1 MLIPYRVKNPTKR
14 FPIATVSLIAINVIV
29 YLLTIGDYL
38 QIREDVVNNYAFAL
52 GVSPLWRSITAMFLH
67 GDPFHLL
74 GNMLFFWVFG
84 PPVEDRLGIPKFLAL
99 YFATGFAGDFLQA
112 AIDMAVV
119 GHVRPGIGASGCIMG
134 VLGAYWYLFSWS
146 TVCVFYWIY
155 WFWHGVW
162 EVQALWIIGLYFL
175 LDLGE
180 GILFGTTKM
189 SGGVANFAHVGGSFC
204 GALLCF
210 ILRIKRDTEVVSEAK
225 AIQAETKDLSLV
237 PLYALQSMLEDDPR
251 DPNLLRAIV
260 APAMREGNSAAVDKA
275 FSLAGPELIEID
287 AGLVAYYLLDVRGS
301 GDFYNPVQ
309 LLRLAGTLERSGD
322 SLRAMGIYRLIVERF
337 ATAPETETALY
348 RTAQCSW
355 NTHHDAQTALACL
368 SDMMQR
374 FPMGAMTP
382 YGRRLRQQ
390 IEQAGA
396 SAGPG
401 PLH

>member
-29 YLLTIGDYL
+29 FGLTIDGWG
-38 QIREDVVNNYAFAL
+38 IRESVVKDYAFAL
-52 GVSPLWRSITAMFLH
+52 GVSPFVNFISASFLH
-67 GDPFHLL
+67 ADPFHLI

-84 PPVEDRLGIPKFLAL
+84 PSVEDRLGIPKFLAL

-119 GHVRPGIGASGCIMG
+119 GHVRPGIGASGCVMG

-162 EVQALWIIGLYFL
+162 EVHALWIIGLYFL
-175 LDLGE
+175 MDLGE

-189 SGGVANFAHVGGSFC
+189 SGGVANFAHVGGSAC

-210 ILRIKRDTEVVSEAK
+210 LLRIKRDTEVVSDAR

-237 PLYALQSMLEDDPR
+237 PLHALQQMLEEDPR
-251 DPNLLRAIV
+251 DPALLRAIV
-260 APAMREGNSAAVDKA
+260 APALREHNTSAIDKA
-275 FSLAGPELIEID
+275 FAQAGPELID
-287 AGLVAYYLLDVRGS
+287 VDPALVAYYLLDVRGP

-309 LLRLAGTLERSGD
+309 LLRLAGTLQKSGD
-322 SLRAMGIYRLIVERF
+322 TLKAVGIYRLIVERF
-337 ATAPETETALY
+337 GAVPETETALY
-348 RTAQCSW
+348 RMAQCSW
-355 NTHHDAQTALACL
+355 NSHHDDKTALACL
-368 SDMMQR
+368 SEMTR
-374 FPMGAMTP
+374 CFPAGPMSP
-382 YGRRLRQQ
+382 YCRQLRQQ
-390 IEQAGA
+390 IEKAGA
-396 SAGPG
+396 TGTPPTPA
-401 PLH
+401 